1 MFLGNL
7 PVKYNSEGVGAAAT
21 TPTNA
26 NFVNRT
32 FVPEEQG
39 GGNPP
44 PNPTPPSDDI
54 VESDINYNLD
64 VNPNPM
70 QPYYVIIAALLVG
83 YLIYSSLKK
92 ERSLERS
99 SQ

>member
-7 PVKYNSEGVGAAAT
+7 PVKYNSEGVGAAA
-21 TPTNA
+21 
-26 NFVNRT
+26 VNQT
-32 FVPEEQG
+32 FVQEEQG

-44 PNPTPPSDDI
+44 PNPTLPSDDI

-83 YLIYSSLKK
+83 YLIYSSIKK